1 MPQKISEMELGRL
14 KGGPSELPREIP
26 GFRLC
31 FSLFM
36 A

>member
-1 MPQKISEMELGRL
+1 MELGRL
-14 KGGPSELPREIP
+14 KGGQSELPREIP

-31 FSLFM
+31 FSLLL